1 MIAKNTKVDK
11 RMNVKSVSDDE
22 VQEMFE
28 ETFRTQLGKYNS
40 IDEIEVK
47 SMRSLGKDVV
57 RVEVTVQGMAGAPTA
72 EDFKKGKV
80 KNASPIK
87 ISREDKGYLSFEIL
101 PKETVY
107 LNSTEYIIAYKS
119 V

>member
-1 MIAKNTKVDK
+1 MTEKIEK
-11 RMNVKSVSDDE
+11 RINVKNVSDDE

-28 ETFRTQLGKYNS
+28 ESFRNQLGKYNS

-47 SMRSLGKDVV
+47 SKKAIGKDII
-57 RVEVTVQGMAGAPTA
+57 RVEVTVQGMAGSPTA
-72 EDFKKGKV
+72 EDFKSGKV

-87 ISREDKGYLSFEIL
+87 ISRADKGCLSFEIL

-107 LNSTEYIIAYKS
+107 LNSTEYIITYQS